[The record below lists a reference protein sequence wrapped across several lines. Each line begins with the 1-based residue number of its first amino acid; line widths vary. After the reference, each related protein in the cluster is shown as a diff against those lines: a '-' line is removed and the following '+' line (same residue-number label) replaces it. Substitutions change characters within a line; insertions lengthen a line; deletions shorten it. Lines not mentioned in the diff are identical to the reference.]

1 MTAREEL
8 ARLGDGAALVTR
20 PQGPL
25 SFIKTTPRTGGGEW
39 GEISTAGG
47 FLPAYLSA

>member
-1 MTAREEL
+1 VALPLAAEEEWRKDDGTGGA

-25 SFIKTTPRTGGGEW
+25 SFIKTTPLTGDGE
-39 GEISTAGG
+39 
-47 FLPAYLSA
+47 